1 MTDRELAVEI
11 ARQILKGS
19 RDLGWLMPLAREFL
33 RLIERRQ
40 APEPKD
46 E

>member
-19 RDLGWLMPLAREFL
+19 RDLL